1 MAAMSIKRILI
12 SLLAMAVF
20 ASAAIA
26 NAFVLSLQGLNGAG
40 LDTHAG
46 RVLYVSGVHG
56 RIAAVASVGV
66 TQVGGAM
73 IEDLGLPSMTPDGS
87 VVFGADLMAPDR
99 TSHWDILI
107 ANPAD
112 SPPLRLHRLLEAVH
126 PSPGC
131 APVLRVDPRPTAA
144 SSGEIA
150 FIAAEASG
158 ADALFL
164 YSKNTLSCVA
174 RAGDY
179 TLQHHRIAVL
189 GFGSQDPAGTG
200 RVAFNAWISADA
212 GARDSRNRQA
222 LLLASAAG
230 ISEAAVQGKL
240 GPERTQYDG
249 FGVPRAV
256 SSDDGVMIAYV
267 AKTPSG
273 AALFLYHR
281 GETTRVLTTGTLT
294 PLAPI
299 THLTFD
305 RPALIPSGMIA
316 VYATCAQIPA
326 IITIRDGRLS
336 LPIQRGQ
343 LTPFGTALRWLGDPA
358 LTEAGVLYL
367 GASDSDGTNK
377 IFVLGPEG
385 ELFAPGSSGVI
396 YKIAD
401 TGQRAISSG
410 SPIANTLSI
419 NARGD
424 FAYLG

>member
-1 MAAMSIKRILI
+1 MNNMRILI
-12 SLLAMAVF
+12 GVLVVAVL
-20 ASAAIA
+20 ASAATA
-26 NAFVLSLQGLNGAG
+26 SAFVLSLQGLNGAA

-46 RVLYVSGVHG
+46 RVLYASSARGQ
-56 RIAAVASVGV
+56 ITAVASVGV
-66 TQVGGAM
+66 TQIGGAT
-73 IEDLGLPSMTPDGS
+73 IDDLGLPSTMPDGS
-87 VVFGADLMAPDR
+87 VVFGADLMLPDR

-112 SPPLRLHRLLEAVH
+112 SPPLRLRRLLESVH

-131 APVLRVDPRPTAA
+131 APVLRVDPRPVAA

-164 YSKNTLSCVA
+164 YSKDTLSCVS
-174 RAGDY
+174 RVGDY
-179 TLQHHRIAVL
+179 TLQHHRITVL

-200 RVAFNAWISADA
+200 QVAFNAWISADA
-212 GARDSRNRQA
+212 GALDSTNRQA

-240 GPERTQYDG
+240 GPERTQYDA
-249 FGVPRAV
+249 FGLPRAV
-256 SSDDGVMIAYV
+256 SSGDGIMISFV

-281 GETTRVLTTGTLT
+281 GEMTRVLTTGTLT
-294 PLAPI
+294 PLAPVS
-299 THLTFD
+299 HLSFN

-316 VYATCAQIPA
+316 VYAACARIPA

-343 LTPFGTALRWLGDPA
+343 LTPFGTALRWLGNPA

-367 GASDSDGTNK
+367 GASDSDGTDK
-377 IFVLGPEG
+377 IFVLGPDG